1 MFKIVNI
8 NNENVIAEYTS
19 YADTFMTRLKGLMFK
34 RSFNKGEGLVIVP
47 CNSIHTFWMKF
58 PIDVV
63 FLSQDDTVVYV
74 IEDLKPNRIS
84 PLIRNAHSVLELPVG
99 TISDVNIKIG
109 DSFIYKDI

>member
-8 NNENVIAEYTS
+8 NNENVIAEYAS
-19 YADTFMTRLKGLMFK
+19 SADTFMTRLKGLMFK

-63 FLSQDDTVVYV
+63 FLSQDDTIVYV
-74 IEDLKPNRIS
+74 IENLKPNRIS

-99 TISDVNIKIG
+99 TISEANIKIG
-109 DSFIYKDI
+109 DGFIYKDI

>member
-8 NNENVIAEYTS
+8 ITENVIAEYAS

-34 RSFNKGEGLVIVP
+34 KNFNKGEGLIIVP
-47 CNSIHTFWMKF
+47 CNNIHTFWMKF

-63 FLSQDDTVVYV
+63 FLSQDNTVVYV
-74 IEDLKPNRIS
+74 IENLKPNRIS
-84 PLIRNAHSVLELPVG
+84 PLIRKAHSVLELPVG
-99 TISDVNIKIG
+99 TIREANIKIG